1 MIIKEVSKILRCG
14 DATVHRLVKDGV
26 LERDENGITEE
37 SVNKLTGGASHIY
50 TVEEA
55 AELMGVSDQTV
66 RNYYQDGRLPGFN
79 IRRSV
84 RITSLLAAPEEPK
97 VKATAKIKVP
107 KPKTKPE
114 PKKVEPKAKAE
125 VKTEKR
131 KIIKRIPIRDMEL
144 VVSISGAEDKPEGG
158 LIKEFIK
165 AWLEKSM
172 LEDRIDK
179 FIELME

>member
-1 MIIKEVSKILRCG
+1 MIIREVSKILRCG
-14 DATVHRLVKDGV
+14 DATVHRLVKDGI
-26 LERDENGITEE
+26 LKRDENGITEE

-84 RITSLLAAPEEPK
+84 RITSLLVAPEEPK

-107 KPKTKPE
+107 KPKTKPKPE
-114 PKKVEPKAKAE
+114 PKAE

-179 FIELME
+179 FMDLME

>member
-37 SVNKLTGGASHIY
+37 SVNKLTGGASRIY

-55 AELMGVSDQTV
+55 ASLMGVSDQTV

-84 RITSLLAAPEEPK
+84 RITNLLVAPEEPK
-97 VKATAKIKVP
+97 AKATAKVKVP
-107 KPKTKPE
+107 KPKTKPK
-114 PKKVEPKAKAE
+114 PEPKAEPKAE
-125 VKTEKR
+125 KR
-131 KIIKRIPIRDMEL
+131 IIIKRIPIRDMEL

>member
-26 LERDENGITEE
+26 LERDENGITKE

-84 RITSLLAAPEEPK
+84 RITSLLTAPEEPK

-107 KPKTKPE
+107 KPKTKPKPE
-114 PKKVEPKAKAE
+114 PKAE

-131 KIIKRIPIRDMEL
+131 IIIGRIPIRDMEL

-158 LIKEFIK
+158 LVKEFIK

-179 FIELME
+179 FMELME